1 MKIAFFSTNRNFSQ
15 HVLEELNRNHTVK
28 IWNKNPDTQ
37 IRWASTMSL
46 LDWCDIAY
54 LEWTQSPNVEISQIQ
69 GLSKPLIAFCHGY
82 DAMYHTFMD
91 WRNIDGLIIQAPQY
105 PRLLRLRAE
114 WTKNNPNLPPLP
126 RLPKKVLVK
135 GLGVD
140 LQRFTPLEQPIP
152 EYHIVTH
159 SSKIRPVKR
168 IYAALQQFYDLI
180 QLDGDKPWKMT
191 IVGEWQ
197 GGLDKQEH
205 YEYLIAC
212 RELIEQLNFPAD
224 RLFIKGKNFPQ
235 NIWAQFA
242 KTADLYWCTSWRESF
257 GASMAEVC
265 ASGGYPLLNDYLGA
279 DKMYPEKYRCKTPY
293 EMIQKT
299 IEWGNMSQGDKIKE
313 RRIIR
318 KYIEQFDAKQTAREI
333 RFFIEEIVENYK
345 R

>member
-1 MKIAFFSTNRNFSQ
+1 MKIAFFSTNLNFCK
-15 HVLEELNRNHTVK
+15 HILVELNRKHTVK
-28 IWNKNPDTQ
+28 IWKKVTNKQ
-37 IRWASTMSL
+37 IAWASTMGL
-46 LDWCDIAY
+46 LDWCDVAY

-69 GLSKPLIAFCHGY
+69 GISKPLIAFCHGY

-91 WRNIDGLIIQAPQY
+91 WRSIDGLIIQAPQY

-114 WTKNNPNLPPLP
+114 WTKNNPSLPPLP

-140 LQRFTPLEQPIP
+140 LQMFTPLPQPVP
-152 EYHIVTH
+152 GYDIVIH

-168 IYAALQQFYDLI
+168 IYAAIQQFYDLI

-191 IVGEWQ
+191 IIGDWV
-197 GGLDKQEH
+197 GGLDDQGS

-212 RELIEQLNFPAD
+212 RELLEQLKFPAD
-224 RLFIKGKNFPQ
+224 RLFLRENFPQ

-265 ASGGYPLLNDYLGA
+265 ASGGYPLVNNYLGVS
-279 DKMYPEKYRCKTPY
+279 KMYPGKYVCKTPY

-299 IEWGNMSQGDKIKE
+299 IEWGNMSQDDKVKE
-313 RRIIR
+313 RHTIR
-318 KYIEQFDAKQTAREI
+318 KYMEQFDAKQSAREI
-333 RFFIEEIVENYK
+333 RLFIEEIVENYK